1 MCGGENGSMKLRV
14 VLIMAVILIGL
25 SVTFFL
31 VSRPEPLPPAE
42 SRPFVW
48 SIETDQLREISITLP
63 RAGLSEVWVRHEDKL
78 WYFSESGGPSGG
90 QIVDMDRWGGG
101 VPLLLSGPGAE
112 RRVIEITETQL
123 ISFGLKEPGML
134 IDLTLATGETISA
147 AAGDLTLDGKSC
159 YVMLVGAMEAFT
171 VDYTWCKVLEGLVLE
186 PPYSARQEE

>member
-1 MCGGENGSMKLRV
+1 MKLRV

-25 SVTFFL
+25 SVTFYL

-48 SIETDQLREISITLP
+48 SIETDQLRGISITLP

-78 WYFSESGGPSGG
+78 WYFGESGGASDG

-112 RRVIEITETQL
+112 RRVTEITETQL
-123 ISFGLKEPGML
+123 ISFGLNEPGML

-147 AAGDLTLDGKSC
+147 AAGDLTPDGKSC
-159 YVMLVGAMEAFT
+159 YVMLVGATEAFT